1 MIDLNT
7 LRKSK
12 GYVLAIVNTK
22 TSEYDPVHGDVREV
36 ILCKDCKHWDR
47 EDGTFPDFD
56 GKEWH
61 ACKCLN
67 CFNAASGETPCTP
80 AGFYCANGERK
91 EE

>member
-22 TSEYDPVHGDVREV
+22 TGEYNPVHGDVREV

-47 EDGTFPDFD
+47 YDKVFCDFD

-61 ACKCLN
+61 GCKMLD
-67 CFNAASGETPCTP
+67 CFTSASGDPPMTPEY
-80 AGFYCANGERK
+80 FYCGDGERK